1 MNDTIKDNRN
11 NRALLV
17 DAHPFKQ
24 SERKAQEVR
33 SVMRQYSPAGHRPA
47 SNPLPR
53 WKRALDVACILFALP
68 AVLPLMAL
76 IALAIRICS
85 RGPVI
90 FRQERIGLF
99 GEPFVC
105 LKFRTMK
112 VEAKTSCHEV
122 HLEKLI
128 RSAGPM
134 TKLDA
139 TGDAR
144 VIPVGGFLRATGLD
158 ELPQLINV
166 LQGEMSLI
174 GPRPCIR
181 FEYDRFRPQDRARF
195 NAVPGLTGL
204 WQVSGKNGTT
214 FQQMIDLD
222 IEYAQNLS
230 LARDLKILWRTWPV
244 LLQQAQAHRRTRV
257 PSEGQPARPPG
268 NSSLPLRPNQ
278 KLQ

>member
-1 MNDTIKDNRN
+1 MN
-11 NRALLV
+11 ALM
-17 DAHPFKQ
+17 PEKFR
-24 SERKAQEVR
+24 SELRRPAR
-33 SVMRQYSPAGHRPA
+33 PYSPGRHVRAH
-47 SNPLPR
+47 NPLPV
-53 WKRALDVACILFALP
+53 WKRTLDLACILFALP
-68 AVLPLMAL
+68 AALPLMAL
-76 IALAIRICS
+76 IALAIRLCS

-112 VEAKTSCHEV
+112 VEADTNSHEA

-128 RSAGPM
+128 QSAVPM

-139 TGDAR
+139 SGDAR

-158 ELPQLINV
+158 ELPQLLNV
-166 LQGEMSLI
+166 LNGEMSLI

-181 FEYDRFRPQDRARF
+181 YEYDKLREPDRARF
-195 NAVPGLTGL
+195 DAMPGLTGL

-222 IEYAQNLS
+222 VEYARNLS
-230 LARDLKILWRTWPV
+230 LASDLKILWRTCPV
-244 LLQQAQAHRRTRV
+244 LFHQARQHRDRQVSAKSQASR
-257 PSEGQPARPPG
+257 
-268 NSSLPLRPNQ
+268 
-278 KLQ
+278 